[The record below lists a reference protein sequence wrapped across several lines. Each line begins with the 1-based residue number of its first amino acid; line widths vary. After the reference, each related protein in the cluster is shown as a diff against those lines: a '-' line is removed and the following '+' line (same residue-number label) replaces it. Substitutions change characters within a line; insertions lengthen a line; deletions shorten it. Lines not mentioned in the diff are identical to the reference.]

1 MRTFLLTFICLAQG
15 FYYFI
20 TGIWPLFD
28 IRSFLRVT
36 GIKIDLWLVKTIG
49 ALVMIIGVVLFFAAI
64 RGEVNFEIALLA
76 IGSAISLT
84 AVDIYYVSKN
94 VISPI
99 YLADALLEILIVVG
113 WLICLG
119 LSLILK

>member
-1 MRTFLLTFICLAQG
+1 MRTLFLTFICLMQG
-15 FYYFI
+15 LYYFV
-20 TGIWPLFD
+20 TGIWPLFG

-49 ALVMIIGVVLFFAAI
+49 ALVMTIGVVLFFAAI

-76 IGSAISLT
+76 VGSAMTLT
-84 AVDIYYVSKN
+84 AVDVYYVGKN

-99 YLADALLEILIVVG
+99 YMADALLEILMVAG

-119 LSLILK
+119 LSFILK